1 MCGDGVPSRQA
12 GRWRV
17 PNGTTVRPATQQGG
31 GGLFERL
38 MTRQPKACREDPR
51 SAAQTHG
58 NPACAARRPEQG
70 RPSTGSPQRRPRR
83 PCPSAAARHGA
94 RPCWLEATEQELCG
108 ARCARKSG
116 CSRNCVERAGRAC
129 LRRAVPRFN
138 DNCRKRTGQSSA
150 QRSDQG
156 SQRSANAHAGK
167 RQRTAGSGGQAA
179 APGRSLSLVRS
190 AAHFLDVPVC
200 LPTPTRLPGSSCPA
214 CRAARPRRRP

>member
-1 MCGDGVPSRQA
+1 MVCGEGVSSRQA
-12 GRWRV
+12 SRWRV
-17 PNGTTVRPATQQGG
+17 PHGTTVRPATQQGG

-94 RPCWLEATEQELCG
+94 RPCWLEAAEQELCG

-116 CSRNCVERAGRAC
+116 CSRNCVERAGRVC

-156 SQRSANAHAGK
+156 SQRSANAHG
-167 RQRTAGSGGQAA
+167 GGQAA
-179 APGRSLSLVRS
+179 APCHLCAALHTSWTFLSASL
-190 AAHFLDVPVC
+190 P
-200 LPTPTRLPGSSCPA
+200 PTRLPGSSCPA